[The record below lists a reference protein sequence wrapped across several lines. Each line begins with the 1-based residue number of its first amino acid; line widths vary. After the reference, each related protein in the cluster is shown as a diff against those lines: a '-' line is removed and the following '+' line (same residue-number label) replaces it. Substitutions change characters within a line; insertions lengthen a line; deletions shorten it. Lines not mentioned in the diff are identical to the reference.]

1 MTKSA
6 SGALC
11 LMEKSEGFPMRI
23 KMPEREAP
31 ARIHFFR
38 YVLHNDTD

>member
-1 MTKSA
+1 MSHGKIRGISY
-6 SGALC
+6 
-11 LMEKSEGFPMRI
+11 ENI